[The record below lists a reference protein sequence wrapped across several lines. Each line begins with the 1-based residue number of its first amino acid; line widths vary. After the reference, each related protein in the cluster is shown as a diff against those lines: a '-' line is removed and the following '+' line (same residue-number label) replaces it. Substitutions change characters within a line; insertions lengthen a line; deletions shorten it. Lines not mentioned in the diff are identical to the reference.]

1 MALQGKH
8 ILVGISGGIAAYKI
22 PELIRGLVKA
32 GAEVRV
38 ATTRHALEFVTELT
52 LQTVSGHPVYSDVFA
67 AINAHATEHI
77 SLPEWCDAM
86 IVAPA
91 TANVVAKMAAGIAD
105 DALTTTI
112 CSCVAR
118 KPILIAPAMNDKMWE
133 NPATQHAVET
143 IRSWQNV
150 RVIEPAEGP
159 LACGVV
165 GKGRMPEAEELQE
178 ALEYVLT
185 PPTLAG
191 QRILITAGGTQEPI
205 DPVRFISNYSTGKM
219 GVALA
224 QVCAR
229 RGAEVTMVCGSMS
242 VTPRNPFGAIHRID
256 ALSAQEMY
264 EACIAQWPRMNSAIL
279 CAAVADFTPCEKAEN
294 KIKKGDRSLVNG
306 DRSLVIGGK
315 PSSAEATPPVNR
327 EDAPGDRSL
336 VISDRSLVNGGK
348 PSSAEATPPVSRED
362 APGEWSL
369 SLKETADIA
378 KALGQSKR
386 PDQKL
391 IGFALETQHEIENA
405 LHKMERKNLDAIVL
419 NSLRDKGAGFG
430 VDTNRVTIIRA
441 DGNSLELPLLSKA
454 EAANEIIR
462 YSFLLE
468 EAE

>member
-185 PPTLAG
+185 PRTLAG

-294 KIKKGDRSLVNG
+294 KIKKGDRSLV
-306 DRSLVIGGK
+306 IG
-315 PSSAEATPPVNR
+315 
-327 EDAPGDRSL
+327 
-336 VISDRSLVNGGK
+336 DRSLVNGGK

>member
-133 NPATQHAVET
+133 NPAMQHAVET

-178 ALEYVLT
+178 ALEYALT
-185 PPTLAG
+185 PRTLAG

-294 KIKKGDRSLVNG
+294 KIKKGDRSLV
-306 DRSLVIGGK
+306 IG
-315 PSSAEATPPVNR
+315 
-327 EDAPGDRSL
+327 
-336 VISDRSLVNGGK
+336 DRSLVNGGK

>member
-52 LQTVSGHPVYSDVFA
+52 LQTVSGHPIYSDVFA
-67 AINAHATEHI
+67 AINAHTTEHI

-178 ALEYVLT
+178 ALEYALT

-294 KIKKGDRSLVNG
+294 KIKKGELKV
-306 DRSLVIGGK
+306 
-315 PSSAEATPPVNR
+315 E
-327 EDAPGDRSL
+327 
-336 VISDRSLVNGGK
+336 
-348 PSSAEATPPVSRED
+348 SRESNVF
-362 APGEWSL
+362 SL